1 MHGGFSEG
9 ESLASELSA
18 TSQTGMEHPED
29 LADKENC
36 SEGSRQLEAAAQ
48 NSAEQDEEWE
58 DEEESE
64 G

>member
-1 MHGGFSEG
+1 MHVGFSEG

-18 TSQTGMEHPED
+18 TSQTERGHPEN

-48 NSAEQDEEWE
+48 DSAELGKEWE
-58 DEEESE
+58 DEEEGE

>member
-1 MHGGFSEG
+1 MHVGCSED

-18 TSQTGMEHPED
+18 CSQTEMEDPEA

-36 SEGSRQLEAAAQ
+36 SEGSRHLKAAAH
-48 NSAEQDEEWE
+48 NSAELEKEWE